1 MSQLTPEHINLS
13 IQRALEGQ
21 SNLSQGQISARGFST
36 GTMRRLVNN
45 LCQGVELYMEI
56 GLYCGAT
63 FCSSFNKSTVSIGIE
78 DHSQDFSAGFETVKK
93 ELQENINSFSDRA
106 KEVKVHYEDCFKMD
120 KTLLPDNI
128 QIYYFDGEHSEESQA
143 KALPHFI
150 DKMADR
156 FIFMVD
162 DFNWPEVFNGT
173 NKGLAALVNKIDIE
187 YYQVLR
193 GYYLQDDPIYHNGM
207 AIYLIKKK

>member
-1 MSQLTPEHINLS
+1 MITVERVNLS

-21 SNLSQGQISARGFST
+21 SNLSQGQIGARGFST
-36 GTMRRLVNN
+36 PAMRRLVNN
-45 LCQGVELYMEI
+45 LCQGVDLYLEI

-63 FCSSFNKSTVSIGIE
+63 FCSSFNKSTTSIGIE

-93 ELQENINSFSDRA
+93 ELQENINSFLDRA

-120 KTLLPDNI
+120 KTVLPDNI

-150 DKMADR
+150 DKMADTFL
-156 FIFMVD
+156 FIVD
-162 DFNWPEVFNGT
+162 DWAWPSVFNGT
-173 NKGLAALVNKIDIE
+173 NKGFQEISEKIEIA
-187 YYQVLR
+187 YHWPLR
-193 GYYLQDDPIYHNGM
+193 GYSLQDDPIWHNSVGLF
-207 AIYLIKKK
+207 LINKK